1 MSSVLSLRVHVNGEP
16 RSLQPDTTVRSLL
29 ESMGAHGDGV
39 AVAVNDEI
47 VLRTAWADTR
57 LRDDDRVEVL
67 SAAPGG

>member
-1 MSSVLSLRVHVNGEP
+1 VKTVQVQVNGEP
-16 RSLQPDTTVRSLL
+16 RTIAGSTSVRALL
-29 ESMGAHGDGV
+29 DDLGAVRDGV

-47 VLRTAWADTR
+47 VLRSTWEATE